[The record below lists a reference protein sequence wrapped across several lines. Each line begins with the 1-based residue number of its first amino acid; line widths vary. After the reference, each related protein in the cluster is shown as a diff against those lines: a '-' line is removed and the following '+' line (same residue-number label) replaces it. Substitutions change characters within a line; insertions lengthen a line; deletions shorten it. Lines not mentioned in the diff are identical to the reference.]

1 MAIYK
6 ESMDKLAT
14 HSEEKKNEKY
24 TEYEVKNFLDHSRTS
39 QYICSVD
46 NGIIWI
52 VLNHGWQFLQ
62 DECDLYWK
70 EYLFNLNKTNYR
82 GKERDPNV

>member
-39 QYICSVD
+39 
-46 NGIIWI
+46 
-52 VLNHGWQFLQ
+52 
-62 DECDLYWK
+62 
-70 EYLFNLNKTNYR
+70 
-82 GKERDPNV
+82 